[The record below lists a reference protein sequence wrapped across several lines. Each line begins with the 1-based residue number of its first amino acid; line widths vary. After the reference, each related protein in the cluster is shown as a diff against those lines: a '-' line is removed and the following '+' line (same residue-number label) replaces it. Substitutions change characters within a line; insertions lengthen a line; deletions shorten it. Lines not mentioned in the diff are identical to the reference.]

1 MTIWN
6 GHPNVIAQVSRDV
19 QQNTNAR
26 YISGFA
32 RDTFS
37 FDRLTVTGG
46 IRLERQSSSLKAA
59 TVPAV
64 AGFTTLLP
72 AVTAA
77 ARSDVYVW
85 TNLTPR
91 AARRLRVRQHV
102 SRDGA
107 RQLRAVR
114 VAASRRAGR
123 LCVADSTGIRHL

>member
-46 IRLERQSSSLKAA
+46 VRLERQSSSLKAA

-64 AGFTTLLP
+64 AGFETLLP

-77 ARSDVYVW
+77 ARSDVYAVDQ
-85 TNLTPR
+85 PH
-91 AARRLRVRQHV
+91 AASRRGLRVRQHA
-102 SRDGA
+102 SSDGA
-107 RQLRAVR
+107 RQLFAVR